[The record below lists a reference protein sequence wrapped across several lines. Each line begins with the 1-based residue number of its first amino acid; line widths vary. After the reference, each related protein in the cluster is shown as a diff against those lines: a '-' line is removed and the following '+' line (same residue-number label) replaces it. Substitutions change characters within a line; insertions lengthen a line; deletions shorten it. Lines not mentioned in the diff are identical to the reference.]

1 MPTVLR
7 FDGLRVLMYPNDHR
21 PAHVHVKGAEGEAV
35 FILNCPAGPPRLRE
49 SFGLSRPEL
58 GRIETDVAKGVAL
71 LCAEW
76 EALHG
81 HHR

>member
-7 FDGLRVLMYPNDHR
+7 FDGLRVVPYPNDHR
-21 PAHVHVKGAEGEAV
+21 PAHVHVKGAKGEAV
-35 FILNCPAGPPRLRE
+35 FVPNCPGGPRRLRD
-49 SFGLSRPEL
+49 SSGFSRPEL
-58 GRIETDVAKGVAL
+58 GRIPTDVAENVAR